1 MTRILGIDPGSRITG
16 YGVIDTDGR
25 NITYVASGCI
35 RISDTAIPARLRT
48 IFMGVQ
54 ELLNGYS
61 PDEMAIE
68 KVFMHRNA
76 DSALKLGQARG
87 AAISAVVVENLPVSE
102 YSPNE
107 IKLAVVGKGHADK
120 TQVQHMIKML
130 LNLSAVPQVDASD
143 ALAVAWCHSA
153 TCNTLSQTKV
163 ARGIRGGR
171 FL

>member
-1 MTRILGIDPGSRITG
+1 MKRILGIDPGSRITG

-25 NITYVASGCI
+25 NIAYVASGCI
-35 RISDTAIPARLRT
+35 KISETAIPARLKV
-48 IFMGVQ
+48 IFEGIQ

-87 AAISAVVVENLPVSE
+87 AAISAVVVENIPVSE

-107 IKLAVVGKGHADK
+107 IKQAVVGRGHADK
-120 TQVQHMIKML
+120 SQVQHMMKML
-130 LNLSAVPQVDASD
+130 LNLSAMPQVDASD

-153 TCNTLSQTKV
+153 KQNTLSNMQVTGGL
-163 ARGIRGGR
+163 RGER